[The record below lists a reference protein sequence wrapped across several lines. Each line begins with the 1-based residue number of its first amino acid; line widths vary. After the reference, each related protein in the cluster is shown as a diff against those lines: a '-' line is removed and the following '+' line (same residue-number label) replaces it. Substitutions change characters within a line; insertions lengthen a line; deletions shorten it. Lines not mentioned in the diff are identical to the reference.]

1 MSQIIADT
9 LKLIADNQDVIL
21 SAMRLAATN
30 KEITMAT
37 LKVSD
42 LSVGDWV
49 RYDGKEY
56 QVQCVDGLSEM
67 VTLFGYCEQR
77 EESADNLRSIPIT
90 ADILETNGFMRCS
103 DEFNIY
109 EYTTLLG
116 KILRTTQV
124 HLTTPQSINVF
135 LHDTT
140 IERGYYHREKTSVY
154 ILRDELYVHDIQ
166 HALRLA
172 GVDKEINL

>member
-1 MSQIIADT
+1 
-9 LKLIADNQDVIL
+9 
-21 SAMRLAATN
+21 
-30 KEITMAT
+30 MAT
-37 LKVSD
+37 LKISD

-77 EESADNLRSIPIT
+77 EESAGNLRSIPIT
-90 ADILETNGFMRCS
+90 AEILEKNGFVRSTSQFIVYHTDKVWISYDKPSETWSVTMYINDVTS
-103 DEFNIY
+103 NLHANI
-109 EYTTLLG
+109 
-116 KILRTTQV
+116 
-124 HLTTPQSINVF
+124 N
-135 LHDTT
+135 
-140 IERGYYHREKTSVY
+140 Y
-154 ILRDELYVHDIQ
+154 IHQLQ